1 MNLLQGKTNQY
12 LRDAIL
18 ENHVD
23 KARRYLTLKIGKA
36 DVEATTESGGFSML
50 HCAAVMGSTPMVMM
64 LLQLNASIWTLTDD
78 GYSALDL
85 AIWKGHTQIIDILR
99 SQGAIAPMKEPESL
113 NGKKILHLGRE
124 ATVVEY
130 YPSTAIKTKSTR
142 ALHYATGENYLV
154 NLWAGTDY
162 KIIGLEM
169 NLEPLRQLNYIPTD
183 VGMDME
189 AEKSPSHA
197 RVEAA
202 MEHILE
208 GQAFFD
214 EDTDDDDDE
223 DDTLSSGPRR
233 PSAAEL
239 HEMNDDDEDDDSESD
254 DDDDVVVEKTV
265 EVAVPPGPLGVLL
278 DSGISECA
286 VVQGFTALPSGIKGT
301 IEASGLVTPGMYMI
315 GINEVNASLMSLQQ
329 VIQLL
334 GKLARKDKVIRFA
347 VFRPK
352 PAPKPTPVH
361 KPRPVTPPSPVAR
374 PAPPSPVSRPAAAP
388 TATSMASLVGMLRT
402 GGESRRTS
410 LAPAPIAI
418 KLQSPPEAE
427 CVHCGVPESVHTSD
441 ACPYKP

>member
-50 HCAAVMGSTPMVMM
+50 HCACVMGSTPMVMM
-64 LLQLNASIWTLTDD
+64 LLQLNANIWTLTDD

-85 AIWKGHTQIIDILR
+85 AIWKGHSQIIDILR

-130 YPSTAIKTKSTR
+130 YPSTSIKTKSTR

-154 NLWAGTDY
+154 HLWAGTDY
-162 KIIGLEM
+162 KIIGIEP
-169 NLEPLRQLNYIPTD
+169 NLDPLRQLNYIPSD
-183 VGMDME
+183 VGME
-189 AEKSPSHA
+189 IETEKSPSHA

-214 EDTDDDDDE
+214 DDESTDSDE
-223 DDTLSSGPRR
+223 DDGNAAGGPRR
-233 PSAAEL
+233 PSVSEL
-239 HEMNDDDEDDDSESD
+239 REMREEESEDSSDES
-254 DDDDVVVEKTV
+254 DDDVVVQKTV
-265 EVAVPPGPLGVLL
+265 EVTVPPGPLGVLL

-286 VVQGFTALPSGIKGT
+286 VVQGFTPLPSGHKGT

-329 VIQLL
+329 VIQHL
-334 GKLARKDKVIRFA
+334 GKLARKEKVIRFA
-347 VFRPK
+347 VFKPK
-352 PAPKPTPVH
+352 APPKVPVAKPQPAAPVA
-361 KPRPVTPPSPVAR
+361 PPSPVAR
-374 PAPPSPVSRPAAAP
+374 PTAPN
-388 TATSMASLVGMLRT
+388 MASLVGMLRPS
-402 GGESRRTS
+402 ESRTT
-410 LAPAPIAI
+410 LTPPPIAI
-418 KLQSPPEAE
+418 KLQAPPEGE
-427 CVHCGVPESVHTSD
+427 CLHCGVPASIHASSD
-441 ACPYKP
+441 CPYRKN